1 MLNFVVETKK
11 KEYTIQLSN
20 LIFFKIYE
28 GFNSLYKK
36 SIEKTTEE
44 EVLKNFQKSLKKVPK
59 WDQSLIDNE
68 TARVC
73 IDNYEI
79 IENLLKAIIK
89 SNIIMLTYDPIS
101 KNNKVDMNK
110 YYNIKVNKLIH
121 QVYIECAREIF
132 NNPFLFYHK
141 YNALELKR
149 NQRDIF
155 KIIKNNVEEA
165 IRKLLPMK
173 DILEIYL
180 GDNFSPIEVIDKLSE
195 KAPINNKYNKAID
208 QYRNQ
213 PLVQHINQPLD
224 QHINQPLVQ
233 HINQPLDQHINQ
245 PLDQHINQPL
255 DQHITQPLVRK
266 QPLDQ
271 PNQKKDTIQSI
282 LDRNDINLSTSS
294 DINKNFIKQVQY
306 NETVDKVKTN
316 EKSLDSKIKEILNKD
331 LNDSETDISLS
342 YKPENTE
349 NYQEIFG
356 NTEKE
361 PNKVNIKEA
370 TKININE
377 SINSI
382 NTAEKKNLM
391 KKNKFFNNYI
401 NF

>member
-1 MLNFVVETKK
+1 MLNFLVSTKK

-59 WDQSLIDNE
+59 WDQNLIDNE
-68 TARVC
+68 TSRVC

-89 SNIIMLTYDPIS
+89 SNIMMLIYDPIS
-101 KNNKVDMNK
+101 KNNKIDMIK
-110 YYNIKVNKLIH
+110 HYNIKVNKLIH

-155 KIIKNNVEEA
+155 KIIKNSVEEA

-180 GDNFSPIEVIDKLSE
+180 GNNFSPTEVIEKISE
-195 KAPINNKYNKAID
+195 KAPINNKYNQVI
-208 QYRNQ
+208 NL
-213 PLVQHINQPLD
+213 PLVKNPIDPHQLPINQHPVRNLINQHPINQHPINQP
-224 QHINQPLVQ
+224 NE
-233 HINQPLDQHINQ
+233 
-245 PLDQHINQPL
+245 
-255 DQHITQPLVRK
+255 
-266 QPLDQ
+266 
-271 PNQKKDTIQSI
+271 KKDTIQSI
-282 LDRNDINLSTSS
+282 LDRNNINLSTSS
-294 DINKNFIKQVQY
+294 DINKNFIKQVQH
-306 NETVDKVKTN
+306 NETVDKIKTN
-316 EKSLDSKIKEILNKD
+316 EKSLDSKIKDILNKD
-331 LNDSETDISLS
+331 LNDSEIDISLS

-349 NYQEIFG
+349 NYQEVFG
-356 NTEKE
+356 NNVNES
-361 PNKVNIKEA
+361 NKVNTKEE
-370 TKININE
+370 TKINTNINE

-391 KKNKFFNNYI
+391 RKNKFFNNYI

>member
-224 QHINQPLVQ
+224 QHI
-233 HINQPLDQHINQ
+233 
-245 PLDQHINQPL
+245 
-255 DQHITQPLVRK
+255 TQPLVRK